1 MCRLLTYRTIWLI
14 HLKNNSNE
22 NRKRWNFIKN
32 WTFDVLEVFR
42 SILAFFRIIQA
53 FPYFIWTNFYIVFI
67 CGMIQ
72 LCVYSLP
79 YKPFACTIKLLK
91 KSFRE
96 IYQWSVNKHI
106 GKIMSYGKKQD
117 GKTEKIMLSHD
128 NDTKHEV
135 LDPPWLLQLY
145 YLLKQWH

>member
-32 WTFDVLEVFR
+32 WTFDVLEVF
-42 SILAFFRIIQA
+42 LAFSRIIQA

-96 IYQWSVNKHI
+96 IYWSVNKHI
-106 GKIMSYGKKQD
+106 GKSCPTEKS
-117 GKTEKIMLSHD
+117 KTEKLKKSCCRTTTILNMRFLI
-128 NDTKHEV
+128 
-135 LDPPWLLQLY
+135 PPDCYNYIIYWSNGI
-145 YLLKQWH
+145 K